1 MMNNYT
7 FIKRA
12 DFANWWKMF
21 WKAAKNTADDLGFS
35 ETQVKN
41 SKFIRDQVRE
51 EMTRRSVAKA
61 KYLKMQKAYKAGDL
75 ESKPN
80 ISFKSYKTKPTEIS
94 SNTINIADEPKKPVQ
109 LLLDL

>member
-51 EMTRRSVAKA
+51 EMTRRSVEKA
-61 KYLKMQKAYKAGDL
+61 KYIKMQKAYKAGDL

-80 ISFKSYKTKPTEIS
+80 VTLNSYKTKPAINS
-94 SNTINIADEPKKPVQ
+94 SNVTNIADKPKKPVQ

>member
-1 MMNNYT
+1 MINNYT

-21 WKAAKNTADDLGFS
+21 WKAAKNVADDLGFS

-51 EMTRRSVAKA
+51 EMTRRSVEKA
-61 KYLKMQKAYKAGDL
+61 KYMKMQKAYKAGDL

-80 ISFKSYKTKPTEIS
+80 INFKSYKTKPTINS
-94 SNTINIADEPKKPVQ
+94 SSITNTVDEPKKPVQ